1 MEYSIITIIIAIITK
16 IILIIIIV
24 TITQINNNNSK
35 IYKINKIMIIKVDN
49 KSLSNDNSDRSYDWS
64 YVVLIQAF
72 LKLAFYDYE

>member
-1 MEYSIITIIIAIITK
+1 
-16 IILIIIIV
+16 
-24 TITQINNNNSK
+24 
-35 IYKINKIMIIKVDN
+35 MIIKVDN